1 MSLVVDTSAN
11 ITTLRTFY
19 VTEAKSNKTFK
30 NMLRNDSEKKVIIKM
45 KIN

>member
-11 ITTLRTFY
+11 TTTLRRNFY

-30 NMLRNDSEKKVIIKM
+30 NMLRNDNEKKVINK
-45 KIN
+45 